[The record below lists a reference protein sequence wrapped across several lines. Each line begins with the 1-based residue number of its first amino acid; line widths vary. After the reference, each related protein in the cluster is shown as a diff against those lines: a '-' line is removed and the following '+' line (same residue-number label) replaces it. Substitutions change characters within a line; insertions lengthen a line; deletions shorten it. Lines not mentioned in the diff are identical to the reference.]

1 MGTPAGDLRFF
12 RGSGGGEAGPL
23 GSPVSPTAR
32 PKQSTPMTPG
42 PPGCS
47 VGIMAYNEAANIA
60 NAIRTLLQ
68 QVVSCARIE
77 ELVVVAS
84 GCTDATAE
92 IVAAL
97 AEEDPRVRLLVQDQ
111 RQGKASAI
119 NLFIAGAR
127 SPLLLMVSA
136 DVLVEE
142 GTVEALLRHFAD
154 PEVGMV
160 GGHPIPVND
169 EGTFLGYAVH
179 LLWRLHDRLARAAP
193 KLGEIVA
200 FRNVVPGIPVDTAV
214 DEISI
219 QALMTQLGYR
229 MAYEPDAVVYNR
241 GPATISD
248 FLVQRRRIYAGHL
261 QVRRRQ
267 GYAASTMSTRRIAGA
282 LRGSGSFSSPRLA
295 LWTSAAI
302 GLEALARAL
311 GYLDAAGRRQ
321 HSVWRPAV
329 STKARIAEGAIGQG
343 PTSVLVFHIVNFH
356 RQQLEV
362 GVRASRLLTQRV
374 LQCVRQT
381 LGAEATVSAEKSGT
395 VIALL
400 FAEREEAERVA
411 GQIVEQLG
419 GAGGGR
425 TDLWEAVRVKLA
437 CGIIAFPQV
446 GQAVATSMAPI
457 QSVPGGAMA
466 GRWAG
471 EVPLLESSVAT
482 SAPATPKESPPSWA

>member
-1 MGTPAGDLRFF
+1 MH
-12 RGSGGGEAGPL
+12 S
-23 GSPVSPTAR
+23 SPT
-32 PKQSTPMTPG
+32 TPG

-60 NAIRTLLQ
+60 NAIRALLQ
-68 QVVSCARIE
+68 QAVSCARIE

-119 NLFIAGAR
+119 NLFISRTR
-127 SPLLLMVSA
+127 SPLVLMVGA

-179 LLWRLHDRLARAAP
+179 LLWRLHDRVARADP

-200 FRNVVPGIPVDTAV
+200 FRNVVPSIPPDTAV

-219 QALMTQLGYR
+219 QALVTQLGYR
-229 MAYEPDAVVYNR
+229 MVYEPGAIVYNR
-241 GPATISD
+241 GPATVGD

-261 QVRRRQ
+261 RVRRQQ
-267 GYAASTMSTRRIAGA
+267 GYAASTMSTWRIAGA
-282 LRGSGSFSSPRLA
+282 LRGSGSFGSPRLA
-295 LWTSAAI
+295 LWTTAAI

-311 GYLDAAGRRQ
+311 GYLDAAGRQ
-321 HSVWRPAV
+321 KHSVWRPAI
-329 STKARIAEGAIGQG
+329 STKARIVEGAIGQG

-381 LGAEATVSAEKSGT
+381 LGAEATVSAQKSGT

-411 GQIVEQLG
+411 GQIVDQLG
-419 GAGGGR
+419 GAGGDR
-425 TDLWEAVRVKLA
+425 ADLWQAVRVKLA

-446 GQAVATSMAPI
+446 GQAVATSMAPN
-457 QSVPGGAMA
+457 QAAPGGVMA
-466 GRWAG
+466 DRWAR
-471 EVPLLESSVAT
+471 ELSLTESSLA
-482 SAPATPKESPPSWA
+482 SPAPTTPKENPPSWA